1 MLSPNTGICFKEFT
15 FFLALRLLY
24 RKYCLID
31 GFLASLKR
39 TIRRFQ
45 LPLCNQS
52 KQRVRE
58 ILSSNCNWKFTS
70 MSSTMT
76 RQFVYYYFFASHSP
90 WWLEALNIYLLLFN
104 KMPNNHIMNTYS
116 SLIHHTIF
124 SILFHWSS
132 TVQLQYNKPSGKM
145 DFILYI

>member
-1 MLSPNTGICFKEFT
+1 MF
-15 FFLALRLLY
+15 Y

-45 LPLCNQS
+45 LPLCHQS
-52 KQRVRE
+52 KRQREKSYEVIVIE
-58 ILSSNCNWKFTS
+58 NSPQWAELWQGNLLI
-70 MSSTMT
+70 
-76 RQFVYYYFFASHSP
+76 YYFFFLLFHLMIGGL
-90 WWLEALNIYLLLFN
+90 WIFYLLLFN

-116 SLIHHTIF
+116 SLTHQTIF

-132 TVQLQYNKPSGKM
+132 TVQLHYNKPSGKM